1 MLKIS
6 GKLVPYIH
14 QIYIPSPWNYVEQ
27 LIAFRPGLLDGKVF
41 LEKINFVNTL
51 WKSANTCIVM
61 FVKKIKQL

>member
-41 LEKINFVNTL
+41 LEK
-51 WKSANTCIVM
+51 
-61 FVKKIKQL
+61 